1 MLKFKKLLVCYSVVL
16 CPVETLRN
24 TLQTCGEV
32 GKLNLNYIFVDDLS
46 DDEDGWNEDDLNE
59 TQTSQYCSKNY
70 CDYDDDAII
79 F

>member
-1 MLKFKKLLVCYSVVL
+1 M
-16 CPVETLRN
+16 
-24 TLQTCGEV
+24 
-32 GKLNLNYIFVDDLS
+32 FVDDLS

-59 TQTSQYCSKNY
+59 TTSQYCSKNY

>member
-1 MLKFKKLLVCYSVVL
+1 MIKIKKLLVCYSVVL

-32 GKLNLNYIFVDDLS
+32 GKLKPNYIFVDDLS

-59 TQTSQYCSKNY
+59 TTSQYCSKNY